1 MPSCLLPPPF
11 LLLPIYGSACR
22 NTHHKIAPAR
32 SISSMSRANLLVP
45 VKNRSS
51 ERRHDLEAEPPSPV
65 NIASILAARVDL
77 HHWFGDVLQP
87 TRIHTHAGS
96 REPQARPS
104 RDGELCRAGA
114 SRGAR
119 GLLGSSP
126 WQIDDQLPFPQ

>member
-1 MPSCLLPPPF
+1 
-11 LLLPIYGSACR
+11 
-22 NTHHKIAPAR
+22 
-32 SISSMSRANLLVP
+32 MSRANPLVP

-87 TRIHTHAGS
+87 TRIHTHAGR

-114 SRGAR
+114 PVAFLAPLRGKSTTSSLFPTEL
-119 GLLGSSP
+119 GGGGSS
-126 WQIDDQLPFPQ
+126 LGLGV